1 MNNPNSIS
9 FLLKLKK
16 KAPPTE
22 SEKEEAEKL
31 KLEGNDLMRT
41 EQFEGA
47 IEKYTKYV
55 NVYEI
60 LINKMCCHL
69 NHLKKSLK
77 KIKSLK
83 SSISGQLN

>member
-1 MNNPNSIS
+1 MNRYDDVIHHLFVFINDIILDMRSHNLKSSLIN
-9 FLLKLKK
+9 FKLKK

-47 IEKYTKYV
+47 IEKYTK
-55 NVYEI
+55 
-60 LINKMCCHL
+60 
-69 NHLKKSLK
+69 
-77 KIKSLK
+77 
-83 SSISGQLN
+83 

>member
-1 MNNPNSIS
+1 MRFDN
-9 FLLKLKK
+9 LKSWSTNFQLKK

-47 IEKYTKYV
+47 IEKYTK
-55 NVYEI
+55 
-60 LINKMCCHL
+60 
-69 NHLKKSLK
+69 
-77 KIKSLK
+77 
-83 SSISGQLN
+83 

>member
-1 MNNPNSIS
+1 MLPKMNRYDS
-9 FLLKLKK
+9 FILRLFVFINDIILDMHFHNLKSSLTDFKLKK

-47 IEKYTKYV
+47 IEKYTK
-55 NVYEI
+55 
-60 LINKMCCHL
+60 
-69 NHLKKSLK
+69 
-77 KIKSLK
+77 
-83 SSISGQLN
+83 

>member
-1 MNNPNSIS
+1 MRFHNLKSS
-9 FLLKLKK
+9 LTEFKLKK

-47 IEKYTKYV
+47 IEKYTK
-55 NVYEI
+55 
-60 LINKMCCHL
+60 
-69 NHLKKSLK
+69 
-77 KIKSLK
+77 
-83 SSISGQLN
+83 

>member
-1 MNNPNSIS
+1 MVKIHECFLDLQLNNINS
-9 FLLKLKK
+9 FFELKLKK

-55 NVYEI
+55 NVYKI
-60 LINKMCCHL
+60 IINNMCCHL
-69 NHLKKSLK
+69 KVIKYQNS
-77 KIKSLK
+77 KIT
-83 SSISGQLN
+83 

>member
-1 MNNPNSIS
+1 MNRYDKFIHHLFVFIKDIILDMRFYNLQSLSTN
-9 FLLKLKK
+9 FQLKK

-47 IEKYTKYV
+47 IEKYTK
-55 NVYEI
+55 
-60 LINKMCCHL
+60 
-69 NHLKKSLK
+69 
-77 KIKSLK
+77 
-83 SSISGQLN
+83 

>member
-1 MNNPNSIS
+1 MRFHNLKSSLIN
-9 FLLKLKK
+9 FKLKK

-47 IEKYTKYV
+47 IEKYTK
-55 NVYEI
+55 
-60 LINKMCCHL
+60 
-69 NHLKKSLK
+69 
-77 KIKSLK
+77 
-83 SSISGQLN
+83 

>member
-1 MNNPNSIS
+1 MRFHNLKSSLIN
-9 FLLKLKK
+9 FKLKK

-55 NVYEI
+55 NVYKI
-60 LINKMCCHL
+60 ITNKMCFF
-69 NHLKKSLK
+69 
-77 KIKSLK
+77 
-83 SSISGQLN
+83 